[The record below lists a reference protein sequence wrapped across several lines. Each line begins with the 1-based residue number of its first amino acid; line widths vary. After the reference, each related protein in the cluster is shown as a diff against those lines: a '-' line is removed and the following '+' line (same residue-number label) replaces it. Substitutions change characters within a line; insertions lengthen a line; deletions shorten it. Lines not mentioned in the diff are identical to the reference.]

1 MRTIFP
7 SIVHDIDPPTF
18 KQLEKDFIAYAY
30 KERRTDPVG
39 EEKSNVGGWQ
49 SQEIDMRQDD
59 NIKTQFITQEVVSY
73 FQTNRI
79 LREGIKLCF
88 SNCWININKKGDY
101 NTKHIHGMS
110 DLSGVFYL
118 KVPKDSGNIKF
129 DSPNEYN
136 QSAEINSYS
145 EDIVRSFDVSA
156 AYVCYPKPGMI
167 FVFPSSLTHCVEVNK
182 SREDRISVSFNIGLL

>member
-7 SIVHDIDPPTF
+7 SIVHDIYTPTF

-59 NIKTQFITQEVVSY
+59 NIITQFITQEVVSY

-156 AYVCYPKPGMI
+156 TYVCHSKPGMI